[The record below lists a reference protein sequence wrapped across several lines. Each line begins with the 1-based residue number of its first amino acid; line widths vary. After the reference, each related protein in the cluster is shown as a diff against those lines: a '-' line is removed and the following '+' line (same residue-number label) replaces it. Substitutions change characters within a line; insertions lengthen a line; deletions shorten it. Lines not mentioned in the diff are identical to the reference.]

1 MSMLRIL
8 QLDTRFPRPAGD
20 VACTNTYIHPPHI
33 EIIKRARVGDII
45 STDADK
51 FDISAFRQ
59 AVESAT
65 EPLTITSC
73 GFMIKWQKPLSLF
86 SSHFISSSLVY
97 LSELRKRYSDSQ
109 ILIMTFDDVALQ
121 SDFYR
126 PHLKGFS
133 GHIMGID
140 KQSHLY
146 QVIKNDLDKLDI
158 SMAEQQL
165 LEQLSA
171 LLRENNIAAILLEC
185 TNLSVY
191 KQSIKRIFTGEI
203 IDLLCLVERAQA
215 GMVKPQYL

>member
-1 MSMLRIL
+1 MLRIL

-20 VACTNTYIHPPHI
+20 VACPDTYIHPPQI
-33 EIIKRARVGDII
+33 EKIEKARVGDII
-45 STDADK
+45 SPHADK
-51 FDISAFRQ
+51 FDVSAFRQ

-73 GFMIKWQKPLSLF
+73 GFMIKWQKPLSFF
-86 SSHFISSSLVY
+86 SSQFISSSLVC

-121 SDFYR
+121 SNFYK
-126 PHLKGFS
+126 PHLEGFA
-133 GHIMGID
+133 GHILGIN

-146 QVIKNDLDKLDI
+146 QVIKNDLDELDI

-165 LEQLSA
+165 LEQLSV

-191 KQSIKRIFTGEI
+191 KQSIKKIFSGEI
-203 IDLLCLVERAQA
+203 IDLLCLVERAQT
-215 GMVKPQYL
+215 GVVKPQFL